1 LREFSLHPGVKS
13 HAETRRFPKA
23 LKQLAYPIIRLNY
36 HEAFLMKTFISI
48 IFTILCFTNLTSAQ
62 SNPKSSSRS
71 AAQYDAASIDQN
83 ISDNR
88 DVIYFSQVA
97 IERGT
102 IAETKDL
109 ARDMLADFTGLLY
122 SMEQLATAG
131 GGSSVS
137 KGQSSGSLQEAK
149 NLNAVLS
156 GSRGFSFDTAW
167 IGGVLRMH
175 QLKMSEL
182 TEQKTNATNER
193 LKVAVT
199 ESIPVLKRYITR
211 LTSLQRQLIKRDQQE
226 KREAARRAKQ

>member
-1 LREFSLHPGVKS
+1 
-13 HAETRRFPKA
+13 
-23 LKQLAYPIIRLNY
+23 
-36 HEAFLMKTFISI
+36 MKTFISI
-48 IFTILCFTNLTSAQ
+48 ILIILFFIQLTSAQ

-71 AAQYDAASIDQN
+71 AAQYDAASIDEN

-102 IAETKDL
+102 IAETKNL

-137 KGQSSGSLQEAK
+137 KGQVTSAIQEAK

-156 GSRGFSFDTAW
+156 VSRGFSFDTAW
-167 IGGVLRMH
+167 IGGVLRLH
-175 QLKMSEL
+175 QLNMNEL
-182 TEQKTNATNER
+182 NNQKTNATNER
-193 LKVAVT
+193 LKAAVA
-199 ESIPVLKRYITR
+199 EAIPVLKRYITR
-211 LTSLQRQLIKRDQQE
+211 LNTLQKQLIKRDLQE
-226 KREAARRAKQ
+226 KKEAARQEAAKKQKR

>member
-1 LREFSLHPGVKS
+1 
-13 HAETRRFPKA
+13 
-23 LKQLAYPIIRLNY
+23 
-36 HEAFLMKTFISI
+36 MKTFISI
-48 IFTILCFTNLTSAQ
+48 ILIILFFIQLTSAQ

-71 AAQYDAASIDQN
+71 AAQYDAASIDEN

-137 KGQSSGSLQEAK
+137 KGQVTSAIQEAK

-156 GSRGFSFDTAW
+156 VSRGFSFDTAW
-167 IGGVLRMH
+167 IGGVLRLH
-175 QLKMSEL
+175 QLNMNEL
-182 TEQKTNATNER
+182 NDQKTNATNER
-193 LKVAVT
+193 LKEAVA
-199 ESIPVLKRYITR
+199 EAIPVLKRYITR
-211 LTSLQRQLIKRDQQE
+211 LNTLQKQLIKRDLQE
-226 KREAARRAKQ
+226 KKEAARQEAAKKQKR

>member
-1 LREFSLHPGVKS
+1 
-13 HAETRRFPKA
+13 
-23 LKQLAYPIIRLNY
+23 
-36 HEAFLMKTFISI
+36 MKTFISI
-48 IFTILCFTNLTSAQ
+48 ILIILFFTQLTSAQ

-71 AAQYDAASIDQN
+71 AAQYDAASIDEN

-102 IAETKDL
+102 IAETKNL

-137 KGQSSGSLQEAK
+137 KGQVTSAIQEAK

-156 GSRGFSFDTAW
+156 VSRGFSFDTAW
-167 IGGVLRMH
+167 IGGVLRLH
-175 QLKMSEL
+175 QLNMNEL
-182 TEQKTNATNER
+182 NDQKTNATNER
-193 LKVAVT
+193 LKAAVA
-199 ESIPVLKRYITR
+199 EAIPVLKRYITR
-211 LTSLQRQLIKRDQQE
+211 LNTLQKQLIKRDLQE
-226 KREAARRAKQ
+226 KKEAARQEAAKKQKR

>member
-1 LREFSLHPGVKS
+1 
-13 HAETRRFPKA
+13 
-23 LKQLAYPIIRLNY
+23 
-36 HEAFLMKTFISI
+36 MKTFISI
-48 IFTILCFTNLTSAQ
+48 ILIILFFIQLTSAQ

-71 AAQYDAASIDQN
+71 AAQYDAASIDEN

-102 IAETKDL
+102 IAETKNL

-137 KGQSSGSLQEAK
+137 KGQVTSAIQEAK

-156 GSRGFSFDTAW
+156 VSRGFSFDTAW
-167 IGGVLRMH
+167 IGGVLRLH
-175 QLKMSEL
+175 QLNMNEL
-182 TEQKTNATNER
+182 NDQKTNATNER
-193 LKVAVT
+193 LKEAVA
-199 ESIPVLKRYITR
+199 EAIPVLKRYITR
-211 LTSLQRQLIKRDQQE
+211 LNTLQKQLIKRDLQE
-226 KREAARRAKQ
+226 KKEAARQEAAKKQKR